1 VPGLRR
7 RPTWLPVAGMIAVLV
22 IPLLVAAVAL
32 RRPTWFPVLDHAM
45 TELRVRDVLTRR
57 TPLIGLPGRIGDFPD
72 QGSHPGPM
80 SFYALWPAYRLLG
93 SSAWGLQVGALVL
106 NGIAAVTA
114 VALAWRRAG
123 ARLALGVTALLTVL
137 MAGYGIATLAEPWN
151 PYLPLLWWVVV
162 LLAVWSVL
170 CGDVRVLPVA
180 VMAASMA
187 AQTHVPYLGLCL
199 GMGAVAAAGLVLQ
212 WRREPPER
220 PVILRWVGASL
231 ALGAALWAVVLV
243 DQVMNDPGNLSML
256 WDHFTT
262 PPAGEETVGLGGGL
276 ELVLRHLD
284 VTAFFSGGGS
294 DLGSLARSSGDAGGS
309 VLPGLVVLAAW
320 AGAVAVAV
328 RRRHEALLRLHVVV
342 AAGLGLGLLSSSRIF
357 GRVWYY
363 LVLWSWA
370 TTGLLVLSVAWA
382 VALLVDRRDLD
393 RWAQGALAAV
403 AVLASATLA
412 VDAADARPP
421 APQLSAVLAEIVPPA
436 AGQLDR
442 GSRYLVTWDD
452 SFYIGSQGYGVVSE
466 LERRG
471 FDAGALDPWRVPITH
486 HRVYAHDEVDG
497 EVHLAVGGFVERW
510 RRVPEAVELAAHDPR
525 SPADHE
531 RYEQLRREVIA
542 RLRAAGLTD
551 LVPLVDGNLF
561 GLSIRDELD
570 RATRRMTEEMLEL
583 GTVGALFLVPP
594 GTSL

>member
-7 RPTWLPVAGMIAVLV
+7 RPTWLPAAGLVAVLV
-22 IPLLVAAVAL
+22 VPLVVAGVAL

-45 TELRVRDVLTRR
+45 TELRVRDVVTGH

-80 SFYALWPAYRLLG
+80 SFYALWPTYRLLG
-93 SSAWGLQVGALVL
+93 GSAWGLQVGALVL
-106 NGIAAVTA
+106 NAVAVATS

-123 ARLALGVTALLTVL
+123 ARLAVGITALLALL

-180 VMAASMA
+180 VVAASMA
-187 AQTHVPYLGLCL
+187 AQTHVPYLGLGL
-199 GMGAVAAAGLVLQ
+199 GMGAVALGGVA
-212 WRREPPER
+212 WRWRQEPGER
-220 PVILRWVGASL
+220 PTILRWVGISL
-231 ALGAALWAVVLV
+231 AVTVALWGIVVV
-243 DQVMNDPGNLSML
+243 DQAVNDPGNLSML

-262 PPAGEETVGLGGGL
+262 PPEGEETVGLVGGI

-284 VTAFFSGGGS
+284 VTAFFSGGGD

-309 VLPGLVVLAAW
+309 VLPGLLLLVAW
-320 AGAVAVAV
+320 AAAAVVAW
-328 RRRHEALLRLHVVV
+328 RRRHALLNRLNVVV
-342 AAGLGLGLLSSSRIF
+342 AAGLLLGVVSLSRIF

-363 LVLWSWA
+363 LMLWSWA
-370 TTGLLVLSVAWA
+370 TTGLAVLAVVWTIALV
-382 VALLVDRRDLD
+382 VDRRDLD
-393 RWAQGALAAV
+393 RPAQWALVGVAVVAAAV
-403 AVLASATLA
+403 LT
-412 VDAADARPP
+412 VDADDARPP
-421 APQLSAVLAEIVPPA
+421 APQLSEVLAEIVPPA
-436 AGQLDR
+436 AERLDPDD
-442 GSRYLVTWDD
+442 RYLVTWDD

-471 FDAGALDPWRVPITH
+471 FDAGALAPWRVPITP
-486 HRVYAHDEVDG
+486 HRVYGPDEVDA
-497 EVHLAVGGFVERW
+497 ELHLAVGAFVDRW
-510 RRVPEAVELAAHDPR
+510 RDVAAAEELAVHDPR
-525 SPADHE
+525 DAAE
-531 RYEQLRREVIA
+531 LARYQ
-542 RLRAAGLTD
+542 RLRDEVAGRLAARDLD
-551 LVPLVDGNLF
+551 ELVPLVDDNLF

-570 RATRRMTEEMLEL
+570 EETRRLTEEMLEL

-594 GTSL
+594 GTTL